1 MTSALRAD
9 VDINRPDS
17 VRWFAIAG
25 DGPLP
30 RRGFCPMCGS
40 SLFWDALERPTLGI
54 AAGTLDQPT
63 GLRTTG
69 HVYVS
74 QAADYEVLVDDGLP
88 HLAAGATSDAAR
100 PPG

>member
-1 MTSALRAD
+1 
-9 VDINRPDS
+9 
-17 VRWFAIAG
+17 VRVEPFLGRWS
-25 DGPLP
+25 D
-30 RRGFCPMCGS
+30 RRSGS
-40 SLFWDALERPTLGI
+40 PP
-54 AAGTLDQPT
+54 GTLDQPT